1 MRRRFSLLFAQLSLF
16 VISLLGLLNLAFAQK
31 EIEACFNF
39 LQAEIHKKEIV
50 CIIIGGFGGF
60 YF

>member
-31 EIEACFNF
+31 EIGACFNF
-39 LQAEIHKKEIV
+39 LQAEIHKKEIAS
-50 CIIIGGFGGF
+50 FNQYF
-60 YF
+60 YT